1 MVKVLV
7 GSENRVKLRA
17 AQEVFSQY
25 FGAVEAI
32 GIKVDS
38 RVSSQPIAKETFEG
52 AKNRALQLRK
62 INDEQSLHATFFVGI
77 EGGIL
82 KLFSKWFALSAT
94 CIMDDTGRIGHG
106 TSPMFELP
114 EGIAQQLLD
123 GSELGDVMDSL
134 AGERGTKENQGAAG
148 YFTKGVMDRK
158 RIYVDGLIAAL
169 VPFLNEEL
177 YFQ

>member
-1 MVKVLV
+1 VKILV
-7 GSENRVKLRA
+7 GSQNRVKLKA
-17 AQEVFSQY
+17 AEEVFSQY
-25 FGAVEAI
+25 FGAVEVI
-32 GIKVDS
+32 GVKVDS

-62 INDEQSLHATFFVGI
+62 INDERSLDAKFFVGI

-82 KLFSKWFALSAT
+82 KLFSRWFALSAT

-114 EGIAQQLLD
+114 ESIAQQLLD

-177 YFQ
+177 YFR